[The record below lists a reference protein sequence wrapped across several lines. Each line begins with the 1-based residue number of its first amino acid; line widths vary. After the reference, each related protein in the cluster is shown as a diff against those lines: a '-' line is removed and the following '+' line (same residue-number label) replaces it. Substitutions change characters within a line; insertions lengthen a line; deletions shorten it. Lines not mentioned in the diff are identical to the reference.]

1 MSFFNKLKWFL
12 GILVIF
18 IIVVATNL
26 IDSKNF
32 SRVNDAVV
40 SIYEDRLVAKGLIF
54 DMLQGIHTKE
64 LAAATNDVAFFEK
77 SSKNLSEK
85 IKDFIVK
92 FEKTKLTAEE
102 INSLRKLKDNLDQL
116 IVDEAFFINSNYT
129 EKERYL
135 KSIEN
140 VKINLNDLSSIQMK
154 EGRRQ
159 MIMSQKAIDMID
171 LFTHLEIYFLI
182 FLAIAIQVIVMYNP
196 KKRKEK
202 EEE

>member
-196 KKRKEK
+196 KKRKERD
-202 EEE
+202 EE